1 MALLEFE
8 ASSFD
13 DYVSAGGG
21 RGLERAL
28 GMAPQAVIEEV
39 AASGL
44 RGRGGA
50 GFPTARKWAALHT
63 GTGPRYVVCNAAE
76 GEPATFKD
84 RLLLRR
90 NPYRVIDGLQ
100 IAAHAVGAEKAYIG
114 LKEPFRQEFDA
125 LSRALDE
132 MERGD
137 ALPVPVELVAGPDQY
152 LLGEETGLLEVIEER
167 EPLPRVARPY
177 YLGLFARPPDE
188 NPTAVNNVETLSN
201 VAHILA
207 EGPDW
212 LRQWGTD
219 ASPGTMCFTV
229 AGDVEREGV
238 YELPMGT
245 PLRELLAE
253 AGGVREA
260 REVKVI
266 FPGASSTA
274 LVPEQLDTPLSF
286 EAMSAVGSGLGSAGF
301 AVYDETTCVV
311 EPALLFCRF
320 LHVESCAQCPPCKLN
335 SGDVVEFLEALQRGD
350 PAADLN
356 EALARAR
363 GATDGQKCALPT
375 GTSLLMQSLFLTFE
389 EEFRSHAGRECP
401 SPRGLVLPKIVDWDE
416 EGGRFQYDE
425 RYARKRPDWTYA

>member
-8 ASSFD
+8 AASFNE
-13 DYVSAGGG
+13 YVAGGGG

-28 GMAPQAVIEEV
+28 AMAPEAVIEEV
-39 AASGL
+39 ALSGL

-50 GFPTARKWAALHT
+50 GFPTATKWAALHT

-84 RLLLRR
+84 RLLVRR
-90 NPYRVIDGLQ
+90 NPYRVIDGIQ
-100 IAAHAVGAEKAYIG
+100 IAAHATGAQKAYLG
-114 LKEPFRQEFDA
+114 LKEAFTREFEA
-125 LSRALDE
+125 LSRALEE
-132 MERGD
+132 MERAD
-137 ALPVPVELVAGPDQY
+137 ALPVGVELIAGPDHSP
-152 LLGEETGLLEVIEER
+152 LGEETGLLGVIENR

-177 YLGLFARPPDE
+177 YWGLFAKPPDE

-212 LRQWGTD
+212 LRQWGTE
-219 ASPGTMCFTV
+219 ASPGTMCF
-229 AGDVEREGV
+229 
-238 YELPMGT
+238 
-245 PLRELLAE
+245 
-253 AGGVREA
+253 
-260 REVKVI
+260 
-266 FPGASSTA
+266 
-274 LVPEQLDTPLSF
+274 
-286 EAMSAVGSGLGSAGF
+286 AVD
-301 AVYDETTCVV
+301 DETTCVV

-335 SGDVVEFLEALQRGD
+335 SGDVVEFLEALQRGE
-350 PAADLN
+350 PEADLD

-389 EEFRSHAGRECP
+389 EEFRAHAGRECP
-401 SPRGLVLPKIVDWDE
+401 SPRGLALPKIVDWDE
-416 EGGRFQYDE
+416 KSGRFTYDGG
-425 RYARKRPDWTYA
+425 YARKRPDWTYA